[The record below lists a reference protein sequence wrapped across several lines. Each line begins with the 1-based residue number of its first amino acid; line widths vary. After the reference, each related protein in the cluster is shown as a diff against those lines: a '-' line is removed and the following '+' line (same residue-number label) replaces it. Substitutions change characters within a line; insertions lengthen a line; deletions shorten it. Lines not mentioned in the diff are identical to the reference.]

1 MTKFFAKTA
10 LAALLAGAGLCACN
24 EDEKDYSI
32 DGIDLSVNQ
41 NSNTAITEFNLK
53 ANRKVLVGL
62 DSVFFSI
69 DLENFSIYN
78 ADSLP
83 KGTDVGKLL
92 VSIGNS
98 GSSKIVINYTD
109 FDTKEK
115 KEIEYSETSYRDSIN
130 FYEPVTI
137 TVTSLDERYS
147 KTYDVKVNV
156 HQVEADSLC
165 WGSMQYSP
173 LPADGAPVEQGTV
186 LKNDMLYCF
195 TARADG
201 SVTLATTATPEL
213 PQSWSK
219 QTLSLPFAPR
229 LETVKADS
237 RYIYMLD
244 KDGVLYGSEDALTW
258 MRLQDRWVS
267 TLGVIDD
274 TLYGIRLY
282 NGQYQFVN
290 QPTSHSEFDN
300 TPVPD
305 DFPVTGMSQM
315 FLFVNQWS
323 STPQGIIIG
332 GRCADGSLSD
342 CAWGFDGKEWARFGT
357 LPEKMALENM
367 TMFPYYTFKTNQT
380 NWTTTRYQTL
390 FAFGGS
396 NSDGVAQKKV
406 YVSRD
411 NGLNWLIA
419 DDLMQL
425 PEAMPTLTGAQA
437 FVIDQTL
444 HADAKPKAAGVWN
457 EIPVRGIPTWY
468 QIETAQPASRAV
480 APITEWTCPYVYL
493 FGGRQQDGQL
503 SNSIWR
509 GAINRLTFKPLQ

>member
-10 LAALLAGAGLCACN
+10 LAALLASASLCACN

-32 DGIDLSVNQ
+32 DGIDLNVNQ
-41 NSNTAITEFNLK
+41 NSKTAITGFNLK

-69 DLENFSIYN
+69 DLEKFSIYN

-83 KGTDVGKLL
+83 KGTDVGKML
-92 VSIGNS
+92 VSISNS

-115 KEIEYSETSYRDSIN
+115 KEVEYSETSYSDSIN

-165 WGSMQYSP
+165 WGSMQYAP
-173 LPADGAPVEQGTV
+173 LPAAAKPVAQGTAM
-186 LKNDMLYCF
+186 KNNTLYCF
-195 TARADG
+195 TADADG
-201 SVTLATTATPEL
+201 AVTLATTTTPEL

-219 QTLSLPFAPR
+219 HTLSLPFTPR

-244 KDGVLYGSEDALTW
+244 KDGALYASEDAVAWTW
-258 MRLQDRWVS
+258 MQGGWFS
-267 TLGVIDD
+267 TLGTIDD
-274 TLYGIRLY
+274 TLYGIRLD
-282 NGQYQFVN
+282 NGQYSFVS
-290 QPTSHSEFDN
+290 QPAGSESDN
-300 TPVPD
+300 TPVPA

-315 FLFVNQWS
+315 FLFENQWS
-323 STPQGIIIG
+323 SNPQGIIVG
-332 GRCADGSLSD
+332 GRCADGALSGY
-342 CAWGFDGKEWARFGT
+342 AWGFDGKSWASFGA
-357 LPEKMALENM
+357 LPEGVALENM
-367 TMFPYYTFKTNQT
+367 TMFPYYTFETNQT
-380 NWTTTRYQTL
+380 SWKTTKYQTL
-390 FAFGGS
+390 FAFGG
-396 NSDGVAQKKV
+396 NDSDGVLQKKV

-411 NGLNWLIA
+411 NGLNWLLA
-419 DDLMQL
+419 DTLMQL
-425 PEAMPTLTGAQA
+425 PEQMPALAAAQA
-437 FVIDQTL
+437 FVIEQTF
-444 HADAKPKAAGVWN
+444 HAGTQSKAAGIWN
-457 EIPVRGIPTWY
+457 EIPVRGIPAWC
-468 QIETAQPASRAV
+468 QIETTLPASRAV
-480 APITEWTCPYVYL
+480 APITEWTCPYIYL
-493 FGGRQQDGQL
+493 FGGSQQDGQL